1 MGCFSM
7 GWIEQLC
14 IWLIMVIAI
23 VAIFVGLGLIWFGG
37 H

>member
-1 MGCFSM
+1 MCFSM

-23 VAIFVGLGLIWFGG
+23 VAICTGVFFWRVTFRG
-37 H
+37 